1 MKKIICIFILASQIS
16 WAQEIRVIDNK
27 GTINTAR
34 NNQVTTSNAEPVNP
48 LENDVWFDN
57 TDATNVITKIYD
69 HKNLTWKSI
78 EIESKTLILNRR
90 FAPLPTNGNT
100 FIPLPLRITDIEN
113 INSTYYEVT
122 DLPLAPPGAPPVG
135 CQITILETGNY
146 LISGE
151 ISVINMPLGDT
162 KYILALFING
172 ARKSYLSRGFA
183 TIPGLPGGPT
193 AFWGTTGIIMY
204 RLTINDIITIEYVI
218 NLGATDPT
226 LNANLLNIGITKI

>member
-34 NNQVTTSNAEPVNP
+34 NNQVTTSNTEPANP
-48 LENDVWFDN
+48 LENDVWFDITN
-57 TDATNVITKIYD
+57 TTNVITKIYD
-69 HKNLTWKSI
+69 HKNLIWKSI
-78 EIESKTLILNRR
+78 EIESKTLILNRN
-90 FAPLPTNGNT
+90 FTDLPTNVDQ
-100 FIPLPLRITDIEN
+100 FFPLPLRTTDIVN
-113 INSTYYEVT
+113 NNDTYYEVT
-122 DLPLAPPGAPPVG
+122 DLPINNATDPVG
-135 CQITILETGNY
+135 SEIEILETGNY

-172 ARKSYLSRGFA
+172 VRKSYLSRGWVRLQ
-183 TIPGLPGGPT
+183 GQ

-204 RLTINDIITIEYVI
+204 RLEKNDIITIEYVI
-218 NLGATDPT
+218 KLGANVV
-226 LNANLLNIGITKI
+226 LNGNYINIGITKL

>member
-34 NNQVTTSNAEPVNP
+34 NNQVTTSDTEPANP
-48 LENDVWFDN
+48 LENDVWFDITN
-57 TDATNVITKIYD
+57 TTNVITKIYD
-69 HKNLTWKSI
+69 HKNLIWKSI
-78 EIESKTLILNRR
+78 EIESKTLILNRL
-90 FAPLPTNGNT
+90 FAPLPTNEDQ
-100 FIPLPLRITDIEN
+100 FFPLPLTTTDIVN
-113 INSTYYEVT
+113 DNDTYYEVT
-122 DLPLAPPGAPPVG
+122 DLPLAPLVAPPVG
-135 CQITILETGNY
+135 CQIKILEAGNY

-151 ISVINMPLGDT
+151 ISTNAMPPGDT

-172 ARKSYLSRGFA
+172 LRKGYLSRGF
-183 TIPGLPGGPT
+183 IRLPVQ

-204 RLTINDIITIEYVI
+204 RVEKDDIITIEYVI

-226 LNANLLNIGITKI
+226 LNANLLNIGITKL

>member
-34 NNQVTTSNAEPVNP
+34 NNQVTTSNAEPANP
-48 LENDVWFDN
+48 LENDVWFDITN
-57 TDATNVITKIYD
+57 TTNVITKIYD
-69 HKNLTWKSI
+69 HKNLIWKSI
-78 EIESKTLILNRR
+78 EIESKTLILNRN
-90 FAPLPTNGNT
+90 FTDLPTNVDQ
-100 FIPLPLRITDIEN
+100 FFPLPLRTTDIVN

-122 DLPLAPPGAPPVG
+122 DLPINNATDPVG
-135 CQITILETGNY
+135 SEIEILETGNY

-172 ARKSYLSRGFA
+172 VRKSYLSRGWVRLQ
-183 TIPGLPGGPT
+183 GQ

-204 RLTINDIITIEYVI
+204 RLEKNDIITIEYVI
-218 NLGATDPT
+218 KLGANVV
-226 LNANLLNIGITKI
+226 LNGNYINIGITKL